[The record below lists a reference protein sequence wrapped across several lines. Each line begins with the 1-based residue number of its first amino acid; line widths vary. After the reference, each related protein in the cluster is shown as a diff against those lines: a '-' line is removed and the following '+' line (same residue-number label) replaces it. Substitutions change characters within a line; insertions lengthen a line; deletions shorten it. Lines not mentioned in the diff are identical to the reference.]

1 MVQVSTVK
9 SCLEGWR
16 EPVIHLDALLGW
28 EKDFYPAITAGVLT
42 LKFIFYW
49 YWDPTLITFFAFLG
63 LCLTL
68 CDFIGPKILGQI
80 FKPDSWTGEKEK
92 KFDVACSEMVS
103 LFSTMEQGWTACR
116 EAREKKPVVHF
127 AGTVTALVSMAWIG
141 NRINSFFLLYLLTL
155 TAVMLPGL
163 HRRGLLK
170 KYFSMITL
178 KVSEAMG
185 KGGDGHKKAE

>member
-1 MVQVSTVK
+1 MY
-9 SCLEGWR
+9 L
-16 EPVIHLDALLGW
+16 
-28 EKDFYPAITAGVLT
+28 F
-42 LKFIFYW
+42 
-49 YWDPTLITFFAFLG
+49 
-63 LCLTL
+63 
-68 CDFIGPKILGQI
+68 QI

-92 KFDVACSEMVS
+92 KFDVACSEIVS
-103 LFSTMEQGWTACR
+103 LFSAMEQGWKVCR